1 MILEIHKFNRIINL
15 HLDKYIMYKS
25 NIHIL
30 YVCIFKISA
39 LSIIPDDLVHYRY
52 TQEQN
57 SS

>member
-30 YVCIFKISA
+30 YVGIFKISA
-39 LSIIPDDLVHYRY
+39 LSIIPDDLVPYRY